1 MIRINKTDEGWCL
14 ERSDWRSGIK
24 ALIYYS
30 SLKEIAHVITAE
42 DREGNSIRAA
52 LPRNKACDSRRT
64 P

>member
-1 MIRINKTDEGWCL
+1 MIRIKKTDEGWCL

-24 ALIYYS
+24 ELIYYS

>member
-1 MIRINKTDEGWCL
+1 MIRINKTDEGCCL
-14 ERSDWRSGIK
+14 DRSDWRSGIK
-24 ALIYYS
+24 ELVYYS

-52 LPRNKACDSRRT
+52 LPRDEACDSRRT

>member
-24 ALIYYS
+24 ELIYYS